1 MRPAYRGRPLG
12 RWLLAAGLLG
22 LLFELG
28 SSNELLFGW
37 LTRSWQAFF
46 AAVGLGPWLHA
57 LQQGTSSEVARRSL
71 PAVVSYAGLYLGLSL
86 LLLRV
91 LAPGAAQW
99 WLAVRLYAAGALLY
113 AALLLAGRL
122 GGQVATLY
130 RAARH
135 LIDFLVSPLPVLLL
149 AVLLN
154 SPLGRV
160 ENKPPGAP

>member
-1 MRPAYRGRPLG
+1 MRPACLKPPLVG
-12 RWLLAAGLLG
+12 RWLLAAGLLV

-28 SSNELLFGW
+28 SHNEPLFGW

-46 AAVGLGPWLHA
+46 AEMGLGQWLQTM
-57 LQQGTSSEVARRSL
+57 QQGTSGEVARRSL
-71 PAVVSYAGLYLGLSL
+71 PAVASYAGLYLGLSL

-113 AALLLAGRL
+113 AALLLAARL
-122 GGQVATLY
+122 GGQVVALY

-154 SPLGRV
+154 SPLGQV
-160 ENKPPGAP
+160 EKQR